1 MEAVLKATKC
11 VEPVH
16 LHAFFTTAKRTRK
29 LVLSVG
35 SIPVALSCPVYVP
48 HRGRAQGS
56 YPEPRLVI
64 ELRLSVASFTV
75 RILTTSQFC

>member
-48 HRGRAQGS
+48 HRGRPQGS
-56 YPEPRLVI
+56 FPEPRLVI